1 MHKPNNDDINK
12 YMCIYLHMCL
22 CKLLNAIYLLVLL
35 FAVIAAFIGVHCVA
49 VCVIVIYIVASENY
63 LLENS
68 SHHIID
74 VFSRVYTSD
83 DVLPS
88 FVVLVYAA

>member
-1 MHKPNNDDINK
+1 
-12 YMCIYLHMCL
+12 MCL

-49 VCVIVIYIVASENY
+49 VCVIVIYIVASEK

-83 DVLPS
+83 DVLSS